1 MLKKLKLVAFLTNLF
16 LHQEGLIIN
25 AHRVSCVTFTN
36 QKQEC
41 EEESS
46 QETKSKS
53 VFIKRSM
60 VTFFLKQVCPALKLL
75 KFLRLQTSKLPKSS

>member
-1 MLKKLKLVAFLTNLF
+1 MLKKLKLVVFLTNF

-46 QETKSKS
+46 QETKFKS

-60 VTFFLKQVCPALKLL
+60 ITFF
-75 KFLRLQTSKLPKSS
+75 

>member
-53 VFIKRSM
+53 VFI
-60 VTFFLKQVCPALKLL
+60 
-75 KFLRLQTSKLPKSS
+75 